1 MPIWKKTHTNA
12 DAVSTVGECL
22 PPHDR
27 EMVLLPCREA
37 LHVPR
42 LKPIGG
48 GEQPI
53 EDRRRF
59 DTVFHR
65 VLDHVGDLVVIE
77 LDPPVPLDRGD
88 EIGLLAVIEV
98 VAEPRLDGLQ
108 W

>member
-12 DAVSTVGECL
+12 NAVSTVGKCL

-48 GEQPI
+48 GE
-53 EDRRRF
+53 
-59 DTVFHR
+59 
-65 VLDHVGDLVVIE
+65 
-77 LDPPVPLDRGD
+77 
-88 EIGLLAVIEV
+88 
-98 VAEPRLDGLQ
+98 
-108 W
+108 